1 MNATPVRKVWLV
13 HGSYTGG
20 HASAAKALQQALS
33 AQPGVQAD
41 VINIADLSHSP
52 LPMSTSAEK
61 ALEGGKAVNRLRAWW
76 FEQNF
81 KGNPLT
87 YFVTNA
93 AMRVEGLFSDAFLD
107 RVEREKP
114 DVIVSTMSATNALL
128 SAWKGAGKLNVPVHS
143 VVTDFSSHR
152 IWAQENI
159 DHYYVASEAAR
170 KDLERFGVDP
180 SRIEQTGIPI
190 SPTFAGP
197 ARDAGEVRKS
207 LGLDPT
213 KATLLLLGGSLG
225 YANFAPVLQA
235 LDKLD
240 VPFQAVAITGRNETA
255 REALEKM
262 HFNHPVRVEGFV
274 NNMADWADA
283 ADLVITK
290 PGGLTTSELLAR
302 GRPMIIAD
310 PLPGLEEKMVG
321 RVTETGAAIAV
332 HGHDELVET
341 TGRLLGDEHAR
352 GALQQAARQAG
363 HRDAAAVVAQRVL
376 APV

>member
-1 MNATPVRKVWLV
+1 MNTAPVRKVWLV

-20 HASAAKALQQALS
+20 HASAAKALQQVLS
-33 AQPGVQAD
+33 AEPGVQAD

-61 ALEGGKAVNRLRAWW
+61 ALKGGKTVNRLRAWW

-93 AMRVEGLFSDAFLD
+93 AMRMEAMFSDEFLA

-170 KDLERFGVDP
+170 EDLERFGVEP
-180 SRIEQTGIPI
+180 SRIEETGIPI
-190 SPTFAGP
+190 SPSFASP
-197 ARDAGEVRKS
+197 TRDAAEVRKS
-207 LGLDPT
+207 LGLDPA

-225 YANFAPVLQA
+225 YASFAPVLQA

-240 VPFQAVAITGRNETA
+240 TPFQAIAITGRNEAA
-255 REALEKM
+255 REELEKM

-302 GRPMIIAD
+302 ERPMIIAD
-310 PLPGLEEKMVG
+310 PLPGLEEMMVG
-321 RVTETGAAIAV
+321 RVTQTGAAVAV

-341 TGRLLGDEHAR
+341 TARLLDDGATR
-352 GALQQAARQAG
+352 SALQQAARRAG
-363 HRDAAAVVAQRVL
+363 HRDAAAVVGQRVL
-376 APV
+376 AQV